1 VSGRAL
7 YKDIAQSAFG
17 RGVEIECKEEHRG
30 GRHSAGALVGEF
42 DADGIICEI
51 EAAQVGLV
59 GLEEHS
65 EIGAAASGVA
75 EDGERNAIEAEV
87 AKGMGKGGRKTWEAG
102 DIVQILKLDLA
113 GDGGGD
119 GPASNAANRREAAGV
134 HGVRRE
140 GVDEATEGVALDSE
154 KSRVA
159 GLADEII
166 GGVARSCD
174 HDGARV
180 LAEELVR
187 RQT

>member
-1 VSGRAL
+1 MSGRAV
-7 YKDIAQSAFG
+7 YEDIAEFALG
-17 RGVEIECKEEHRG
+17 RGAEIECEEEHWG
-30 GRHSAGALVGEF
+30 GRHGAGTLVGEF
-42 DADGIICEI
+42 DADGIIGEI
-51 EAAQVGLV
+51 EAAQFGLV
-59 GLEEHS
+59 GLKEDS

-87 AKGMGKGGRKTWEAG
+87 TKGMGKGGRKTWEAD
-102 DIVQILKLDLA
+102 DIAQILKLDLA

-119 GPASNAANRREAAGV
+119 GLASDTADRREAAGV

-140 GVDEATEGVALDSE
+140 GVDEAAEGVTLDSE
-154 KSRVA
+154 KSRVS
-159 GLADEII
+159 GLADEIV
-166 GGVARSCD
+166 GGVARSGD